1 VMAGKARRDRL
12 LPECPAEG
20 PAAGVPAAGYFDY
33 LQQLEAASR
42 SAFEQQ
48 HLDRAFLATKRAINV
63 VLHTLG
69 GHPDVHDPANA
80 SAWAAAKAG
89 ARKNLERLKA
99 ISDAMDVE
107 EAAAAAEE
115 PASRADDPPKPAAVA
130 AESVVL
136 SRAAAFD
143 FLRPAADAG
152 TPPTLD
158 PTAPAQAPAAGSD
171 GAVAAPEA
179 ASGDEGPGRKN
190 SVADDPTGGETPTGP
205 GVPVPRARWDGSGP
219 PSCHVCS
226 QNFSMFTRRHH
237 CRACGGSTC
246 AKCSADKSALPPRF
260 GFGGVHVRV
269 CSKCVVVLNA
279 EKQEA
284 QRLAEAAC
292 AAKEEEAARLKHHS
306 DLEAD
311 WRTSQERTEQWRAGV
326 QAAAAEA
333 AAAADTAE
341 AEGVGSQA
349 APPAAAVPPDSVS
362 APAPAPPPPATRE
375 CSVCFDDKPLVV
387 IAPCG

>member
-1 VMAGKARRDRL
+1 
-12 LPECPAEG
+12 
-20 PAAGVPAAGYFDY
+20 
-33 LQQLEAASR
+33 
-42 SAFEQQ
+42 
-48 HLDRAFLATKRAINV
+48 
-63 VLHTLG
+63 
-69 GHPDVHDPANA
+69 
-80 SAWAAAKAG
+80 
-89 ARKNLERLKA
+89 
-99 ISDAMDVE
+99 
-107 EAAAAAEE
+107 
-115 PASRADDPPKPAAVA
+115 
-130 AESVVL
+130 
-136 SRAAAFD
+136 
-143 FLRPAADAG
+143 
-152 TPPTLD
+152 
-158 PTAPAQAPAAGSD
+158 
-171 GAVAAPEA
+171 
-179 ASGDEGPGRKN
+179 
-190 SVADDPTGGETPTGP
+190 
-205 GVPVPRARWDGSGP
+205 
-219 PSCHVCS
+219 
-226 QNFSMFTRRHH
+226 
-237 CRACGGSTC
+237 
-246 AKCSADKSALPPRF
+246 
-260 GFGGVHVRV
+260 VRV